1 MRTFWKTT
9 DVPLVSHA
17 EWRERIEKKNR
28 QQGTSAPTLA
38 AAWAG
43 PVEVIGALGRLPQ
56 LAGFVLEQIVVERES
71 HFDAYGGPR
80 NHDLVARGRLAD
92 GDRVVVCIEAKA
104 GEEFGQT
111 VEQYG
116 RAAQGKRD
124 RDERTKAPER
134 LRELLSKYV
143 PHHDPT
149 DERVRLMRYQLL
161 SALAGTEVEAA
172 VAEAAHAV
180 LMVHELR
187 TDQRP
192 EDKTAT
198 HLADL
203 GRFVTTVFDCELPSM
218 DAMPWCFELPAPA
231 SMTARLY
238 LAWAV
243 TDLRATT
250 LQPKWTGSSSRE
262 RVRRADVGRG

>member
-9 DVPLVSHA
+9 DAPLTSHA
-17 EWRERIEKKNR
+17 EWRQRIEKKNR

-43 PVEVIGALGRLPQ
+43 PVEVIGVLGRLPQ
-56 LAGFVLEQIVVERES
+56 LADFLLEQIVVERES

-92 GDRVVVCIEAKA
+92 GDRVVVCVEAKA
-104 GEEFGQT
+104 GEDLGQT
-111 VEQYG
+111 VKQYA
-116 RAAQGKRD
+116 RAAQAKRD
-124 RDERTKAPER
+124 RGEPTNAPER
-134 LRELLSKYV
+134 LHELLSNYL

-172 VAEAAHAV
+172 DAEAQHAV

-203 GRFVTTVFDCELPSM
+203 HHFATTVFDRELPSGETT
-218 DAMPWCFELPAPA
+218 PWCFELPAPA

-250 LQPKWTGSSSRE
+250 LQP
-262 RVRRADVGRG
+262 